1 MFPLR
6 PNQDAKAKSAKP
18 PRGWWRALLLEDWGL
33 KILALVITLGLWF
46 GVTEQR
52 TPETVRM
59 RGVQLVFLRQDD
71 VEISNDTPETIQVT
85 LRGSKQVLTD
95 MLDRTLT
102 ATVDISGMKL
112 GSRVA
117 QLNPKTVTMDLPPG
131 VQVVGIDP
139 PAVSLR
145 LEKRI
150 ERAVPVEA
158 RLEGRPASGYEV
170 YRVQIAPAQV
180 RVRGAESRVNA
191 IQKVLTETI
200 PLDNQRETFVVP
212 QASVEIPDRKLTAV
226 DPIVNV
232 RVEIGE
238 ERVEKKFDGVAV
250 YENGDADKPSRRIS
264 VVLRVPRSLANNLHA
279 EDLSIVLDRAAD
291 GTSNPRLKMASGVE
305 NEIEL
310 VSTAP
315 PLVAPH

>member
-6 PNQDAKAKSAKP
+6 QNQDAKAKPAKP
-18 PRGWWRALLLEDWGL
+18 PRGWLRALLLEDWGL

-71 VEISNDTPETIQVT
+71 VEISNDTPETIEVT

-102 ATVDISGMKL
+102 ATVDISGMRL

-117 QLNPKTVTMDLPPG
+117 QLNPKTVTMDLPSG

-150 ERAVPVEA
+150 
-158 RLEGRPASGYEV
+158 
-170 YRVQIAPAQV
+170 
-180 RVRGAESRVNA
+180 
-191 IQKVLTETI
+191 
-200 PLDNQRETFVVP
+200 
-212 QASVEIPDRKLTAV
+212 
-226 DPIVNV
+226 
-232 RVEIGE
+232 
-238 ERVEKKFDGVAV
+238 
-250 YENGDADKPSRRIS
+250 
-264 VVLRVPRSLANNLHA
+264 
-279 EDLSIVLDRAAD
+279 
-291 GTSNPRLKMASGVE
+291 
-305 NEIEL
+305 
-310 VSTAP
+310 
-315 PLVAPH
+315 